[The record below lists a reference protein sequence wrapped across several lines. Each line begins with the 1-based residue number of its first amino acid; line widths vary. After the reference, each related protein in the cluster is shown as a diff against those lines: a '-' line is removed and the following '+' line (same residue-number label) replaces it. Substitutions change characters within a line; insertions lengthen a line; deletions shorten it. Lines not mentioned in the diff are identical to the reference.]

1 MTIEQQP
8 IAKGELK
15 GRAEGRAEGE
25 LKGRAEG
32 ELKGKAENVLAVLE
46 VRGLVATAEHRARI
60 LDCRDVA
67 RLDRWPGAW
76 EPAARSATGC
86 STPPKPRGS

>member
-1 MTIEQQP
+1 MTLEQQL

-15 GRAEGRAEGE
+15 GRAEGELKGRAEGE

-46 VRGLVATAEHRARI
+46 VRGLAATAEQRARI

-67 RLDRWPGAW
+67 RLDRWHR
-76 EPAARSATGC
+76 AAITADSVEAMLA
-86 STPPKPRGS
+86 S